1 MRKLGHGHSI
11 MFFAP
16 LEADRRIRS
25 VASKGDSDAINT
37 MDILQ
42 WVIHETCD
50 DIQQQAPHW
59 VQQGMDH
66 ISRYAAWTSFG
77 RGELSPKELSDDW
90 LQPEA
95 KKLEELYAPHKS
107 SNAALRAAPDIWQ
120 RCVELGVLSFHDV
133 SMDEEQEREVVHEAE
148 RERQIE
154 RPPRVHPATHSIH
167 RDVIAFIKTGVVPAI
182 TTGFR
187 PAFKTLDVTSA
198 AADEAHIWSTDILA
212 TKDFQNTVESSSNT
226 DDYLRP
232 VMWVVSG
239 GKRAH
244 KEALVIL
251 SPYEVSHLLPNIKSS
266 GKVHLHLYT
275 PRTNQSMKSCDDLAL
290 YNVPAV
296 STGWTVPSPL
306 MDQLN
311 VFAGQL
317 YLKDYEAYIRLCR
330 FLCVYARDLQG
341 EEGIEVG
348 CDGFISPGNRP
359 RHLQSVFTFRTSP
372 LESLRKLMGLRRKG
386 MRFAST
392 HMGQLLDGRLLAE
405 DDFHA
410 KL

>member
-16 LEADRRIRS
+16 LEVDRRIRS
-25 VASKGDSDAINT
+25 VASKGPLGVINT

-42 WVIHETCD
+42 WVIRETCD
-50 DIQQQAPHW
+50 DIQQRAPHW
-59 VQQGMDH
+59 VQQGTDH
-66 ISRYAAWTSFG
+66 TSRYAAWTSFC
-77 RGELSPKELSDDW
+77 RDELSSNKLSDRW

-120 RCVELGVLSFHDV
+120 RCVGLGVLSFHDV

-167 RDVIAFIKTGVVPAI
+167 RDVIAFIKTGVVPAF

-198 AADEAHIWSTDILA
+198 TADEAHIWSTDILA
-212 TKDFQNTVESSSNT
+212 TKDFQKTVKSSSNV

-239 GKRAH
+239 KRAR

-251 SPYEVSHLLPNIKSS
+251 SPYEVNSLLPNIRSS
-266 GKVHLHLYT
+266 EKVHLHLYT
-275 PRTNQSMKSCDDLAL
+275 PRVTKLMEPCDDLTF
-290 YNVPAV
+290 YNIPAV
-296 STGWTVPSPL
+296 PTGWVPPSSL

-317 YLKDYEAYIRLCR
+317 YLKDYQTYIRLGR
-330 FLCVYARDLQG
+330 FLCVYTRDLKS

-348 CDGFISPGNRP
+348 WDGFISPNHRP
-359 RHLQSVFTFRTSP
+359 RQMRSVFTFRTSP
-372 LESLRKLMGLRRKG
+372 LESLRKLMSIRRKG
-386 MRFAST
+386 MHFVPT
-392 HMGQLLDGRLLAE
+392 HMGQLLDGRLLSEE
-405 DDFHA
+405 DFVDE
-410 KL
+410 